1 MIDMDTPWIRIKDLS
16 AYYSLGRT
24 HSYDLVREF
33 KATASKDD
41 WLTDGRITLIRK
53 SSFEEFL
60 RNRGKGR

>member
-1 MIDMDTPWIRIKDLS
+1 MDTPWIRIRDLA

-33 KATASKDD
+33 KAKADKDD
-41 WLTDGRITLIRK
+41 WLPDGRITLIRK

>member
-1 MIDMDTPWIRIKDLS
+1 MDTPWIRSRDLA

-33 KATASKDD
+33 KAKADEDD
-41 WLTDGRITLIRK
+41 WLPDGRITLIRK

-60 RNRGKGR
+60 RERKK

>member
-1 MIDMDTPWIRIKDLS
+1 VIDMDTPWIRIKDLA

-33 KATASKDD
+33 KATAGKDD

>member
-1 MIDMDTPWIRIKDLS
+1 MNTPWIRSRDLA

-33 KATASKDD
+33 KAKADEDD
-41 WLTDGRITLIRK
+41 WLPDGRITLIRK

-60 RNRGKGR
+60 RERRK

>member
-1 MIDMDTPWIRIKDLS
+1 MDTPWIRIKDLA

-33 KATASKDD
+33 KATVSKDD

>member
-1 MIDMDTPWIRIKDLS
+1 MDTPWIRIKDLA

-53 SSFEEFL
+53 EAFEEFL
-60 RNRGKGR
+60 RGRNK